1 MLSIQSGFARHLLG
15 ACFLN
20 IVFALAIACSTAHAE
35 HVVRIADSDSRE
47 SLSRMTLESGVTYQR
62 DYGGYIWLVGD
73 DSALSALQSNRIQF
87 ESVADPYQIRFQQH
101 RFDPLAQSE
110 FTAPR
115 TMDGQGLSLIQF
127 RGPTLPED
135 LLALKAQQMEVL
147 QFYPGFGYLVWADQA
162 AVSQA
167 RSFSHVRAAVDF
179 DTSLKIQPDLM
190 RRGPFIENVN
200 VHFYNNGDP
209 GRFASQLD
217 MPGVQLL
224 DLWPAQPDQKL
235 WNAVIRVDAA
245 QLASLAAL
253 PEVIALSYLSPE
265 PELEDESAAQVLAGN
280 LDIDNIPFP
289 GYPTWLGQVGLD
301 GSGVIWATTDS
312 GVWYGHGDYG
322 SRIVGGI
329 NYPGCNLTNPGDDPT
344 SGGHGTHVTGIY
356 AGDGTA
362 GFTDS
367 DGFLYGHGMAPQ
379 VSVFA
384 QNPIC
389 GSQNS
394 WPPAGG
400 WQVLSRDALAAGAI
414 GSNNS
419 WTSGEG
425 TQHGYQATERTYDLM
440 VLDGDFDTTVLEPF
454 MVVFSA
460 GNSGASGVTAPK
472 EAKNVVVTGG
482 TQTLR
487 VSGNVDAIYSSSSR
501 GPAVDGRVLPT
512 IAAPGQ
518 SVSSTRRPNA
528 SQCATAIGGTNGQY
542 SLCTGTSMAA
552 PHASGALILLTEW
565 WRDANAGANPSPA
578 MGKALLINSATALS
592 TSTPPNNDIGWGRID
607 LSAIVDT
614 DAFFEFID
622 QDELLTASGQQ
633 YQMTVGVVDTAQP
646 LKITL
651 VWSDAPGA
659 IGANPAMVNDL
670 DLSVT
675 NSGNSYLGNVFSNG
689 VSTTGG
695 SPDRLNNIE
704 QVVIENPGS
713 SATIT
718 VDAFQIA
725 GSVLLD
731 QPGVST
737 AQHFALVCQN
747 CLEQPDFTLDLD
759 PVEVG
764 ICVPDSVDIVVDVG
778 SVLGFTDPVNLNVS
792 ALPSGTTGN
801 FNNPVAVPPTTAT
814 LTLNLSAAVAPGST
828 TAVVSGSST
837 TGIKEASL
845 ELSAFNQVPA
855 ASVTQMPTD
864 QAVNVDPEVMFSW
877 SAVPQAGQ
885 YTLEVSTDASFTT
898 LVQTVT
904 TEQTEAVL
912 ILNTSSEYFWR
923 VRVVNA
929 CGEQVSS
936 VASFTTRPEP
946 GDCPIGVSPE
956 PVFFDDVEGGDN
968 GWMQGAGGVGNTWA
982 RSQVDSASG
991 SWSWHADA
999 PDAISDQSLIS
1010 PVLTLPGLSELPIT
1024 LRFENRQVIEDNAGT
1039 ACWDGAILE
1048 VSTDGGMNWT
1058 QLENTVLLSQPY
1070 TGTVGNF
1077 AQAPNPLAGLEA
1089 WCGDPSPWQENT
1101 VDLSDYAGEDIQL
1114 RFRVGTDGT
1123 VGREGWYIDDIR
1135 VESCRSIELFAD
1147 GFES

>member
-1 MLSIQSGFARHLLG
+1 MIRSGLAQHLLN
-15 ACFLN
+15 ACLFAVAFLLT
-20 IVFALAIACSTAHAE
+20 ISCSTAHAE
-35 HVVRIADSDSRE
+35 RVVRIADSDSRE
-47 SLSRMTLESGVTYQR
+47 NLSRIALESGVIYQR

-73 DSALSALQSNRIQF
+73 DSAVSALQSNRIEF
-87 ESVADPYQIRFQQH
+87 ESVMDPYQIRFQQH
-101 RFDPLAQSE
+101 RFDPLTQLE
-110 FTAPR
+110 FVAPR
-115 TMDGQGLSLIQF
+115 TPDGQGLSLIQF

-135 LLALKAQQMEVL
+135 LLALMAQQMDVL

-162 AVSQA
+162 AVSQV
-167 RSFSHVRAAVDF
+167 RSFSHVRTAVDF

-190 RRGPFIENVN
+190 RRGRFIENVN
-200 VHFYNNGDP
+200 VHFYNADDP
-209 GRFASQLD
+209 RRFANQLD

-235 WNAVIRVDAA
+235 WNAVIRVDAS
-245 QLASLAAL
+245 QLGSLAAL

-265 PELEDESAAQVLAGN
+265 PALEDESAAQVLAGN

-289 GYPTWLGQVGLD
+289 GYPAWLGQVGLD

-312 GVWYGHGDYG
+312 GVWYDHGDYG
-322 SRIVGGI
+322 SRIIGGI
-329 NYPGCNLTNPGDDPT
+329 NYPGCNLANPGDDPT

-389 GSQNS
+389 GSENS

-440 VLDGDFDTTVLEPF
+440 VLDGNFDTTELEQF

-460 GNSGASGVTAPK
+460 GNSGTSGVTAPK

-518 SVSSTRRPNA
+518 SVSSTRRPSA
-528 SQCATAIGGTNGQY
+528 SQCAIAIGGTNGEY

-565 WRDANAGANPSPA
+565 WRDANAGADPSPA

-614 DAFFEFID
+614 NAGFEFID
-622 QDELLTASGQQ
+622 QDELFTASGQQ
-633 YQMTVGVVDTAQP
+633 YQMTVRVVDTAQP

-670 DLSVT
+670 DLSVI
-675 NSGNSYLGNVFSNG
+675 NGGNTYFGNVFNNG

-695 SPDRLNNIE
+695 NPDRLNNIE
-704 QVVIENPGS
+704 QVLIEDPGS
-713 SATIT
+713 WATIT
-718 VDAFQIA
+718 IDAFQIA

-747 CLEQPDFTLDLD
+747 CLEQPDFTLGID
-759 PVEVG
+759 PIEVDV
-764 ICVPDSVDIVVDVG
+764 CVPESAEVVVDIDN
-778 SVLGFTDPVNLNVS
+778 VLGFIDPVNLNVS
-792 ALPSGTTGN
+792 GLPPAVTVD
-801 FNNPVAVPPTTAT
+801 FDNPVVVPPGAAT
-814 LTLNLSAAVAPGST
+814 LGLNFTGSVTPDST
-828 TAVVSGSST
+828 TAIVSGSST
-837 TGIKEASL
+837 TGVHEASL
-845 ELSAFNQVPA
+845 NISAFNQVPVGSA
-855 ASVTQMPTD
+855 TQAPAD
-864 QAVNVDPEVMFSW
+864 QALNVEPEVMFSW

-885 YTLEVSTDASFTT
+885 YTLEVSTDASFNT

-904 TEQTEAVL
+904 TEQTEVIL
-912 ILNTSSEYFWR
+912 TLNTSSEYFWR
-923 VRVVNA
+923 VRVANA
-929 CGEQVSS
+929 CGEQISD

-946 GDCPIGVSPE
+946 GDCPIGILPE

-968 GWMQGAGGVGNTWA
+968 GWIQGTGGVGNTWA

-999 PDAISDQSLIS
+999 PAAISDQALIS
-1010 PVLTLPGLSELPIT
+1010 PVLALPGLSELPIT
-1024 LRFENRQVIEDNAGT
+1024 LRFENRQSIEANSST
-1039 ACWDGAILE
+1039 VACWDGAILE
-1048 VSTDGGMNWT
+1048 VSTDGGTNWT
-1058 QLENTVLLSQPY
+1058 QLENSVLLSQPY

-1077 AQAPNPLAGLEA
+1077 SQGPNPLAGLEA
-1089 WCGDPSPWQENT
+1089 WCGDPAPWQQST
-1101 VDLSDYAGEDIQL
+1101 VDLSDYAGQDVQL
-1114 RFRVGTDGT
+1114 RFRIGTDGT